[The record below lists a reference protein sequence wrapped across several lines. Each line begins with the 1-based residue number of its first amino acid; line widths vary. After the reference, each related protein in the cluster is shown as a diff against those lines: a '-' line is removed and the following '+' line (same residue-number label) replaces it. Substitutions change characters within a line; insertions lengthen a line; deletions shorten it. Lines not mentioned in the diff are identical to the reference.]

1 MWTPDVAQHRRCC
14 LLAIASCACL
24 LRHGPTD
31 LGRRARSSYV
41 RACVPAHRQT
51 VAARI
56 VNLETAHGCAM
67 PARPPLPFAT
77 GAGNLGRAPQP
88 VCAWRDSGTGEEE
101 EVLQRIGV
109 IHLLP
114 PAPVVGL
121 SLFLPRGPSA
131 DLGSPRS
138 LVKDRRRLVR
148 LPSWP
153 RVSPLYAS
161 SC

>member
-1 MWTPDVAQHRRCC
+1 MWLSTGVVVF
-14 LLAIASCACL
+14 
-24 LRHGPTD
+24 LRLPP
-31 LGRRARSSYV
+31 V
-41 RACVPAHRQT
+41 RACCAMDRQT
-51 VAARI
+51 LAGGLVPRTCVRACRPTDKPLPPALSTSRQRTAALCQRD
-56 VNLETAHGCAM
+56 
-67 PARPPLPFAT
+67 PPLPFAT

-88 VCAWRDSGTGEEE
+88 VCAWRDSGTVEEE

-161 SC
+161 SR